1 MKFNQRLLVLL
12 CLLGLSTLL
21 SSTSVANSPAA
32 SVKTPGIKDA
42 SNMLYHGIY
51 EHKGINLKNG
61 KWSGMPFV
69 QGGASRPTAGLIKDF
84 TFTGDLNGD
93 GVDERVVFLWE
104 SSGGS
109 GTRIYIAVLGVHNNK
124 LVNVATHLV
133 GDRVQLQMGHVIQGK
148 IELDVVQAGRGDAA
162 CCPTNKVLRTW
173 SLRNKQLIE
182 NKAKSLGR
190 FSLADLE
197 GVQWTLTQMNRRD
210 HLPENITITL
220 TINGDKVSGRSGCN
234 RYFAG
239 IKEGKMPG
247 DIEIGQAAGTRMA
260 CPGEAMEL
268 ESRFLKALS
277 NVIKYSFVNG
287 RLALTYKDADAIST
301 MLFTAQKVKSE

>member
-1 MKFNQRLLVLL
+1 MKFNQHLLVLL

-21 SSTSVANSPAA
+21 SSTSVASSAAA
-32 SVKTPGIKDA
+32 SVENPGIKDA
-42 SNMLYHGIY
+42 GNMLYHGIY

-109 GTRIYIAVLGVHNNK
+109 GTRIYMAVLGSHKGK
-124 LVNVATHLV
+124 LVNLATHLV
-133 GDRVQLQMGHVIQGK
+133 GDRVQLQMGRVNHGK
-148 IELDVVQAGRGDAA
+148 IELYVVQAGKGDAA

-182 NKAKSLGR
+182 NKAESLGR

-197 GVQWTLTQMNRRD
+197 GIEWTLTQINWRQN
-210 HLPENITITL
+210 LPENITITL
-220 TINGDKVSGRSGCN
+220 TIDGDKVSGRSGCN
-234 RYFAG
+234 RYFAA
-239 IKEGKMPG
+239 IKEGEMPG
-247 DIEIGQAAGTRMA
+247 DIKIGQAAGTRMA
-260 CPGEAMEL
+260 CPGDAMEL

-287 RLALTYKDADAIST
+287 RLALTYKDEDAIGT

>member
-12 CLLGLSTLL
+12 CLLGLSTIL

-42 SNMLYHGIY
+42 GNMLYHGIY

-109 GTRIYIAVLGVHNNK
+109 GTRIYIAVLGSHQGK
-124 LVNVATHLV
+124 LVNLATHLV
-133 GDRVQLQMGHVIQGK
+133 GDRVQLQMGRVNHGK
-148 IELDVVQAGRGDAA
+148 IELYVVQAGRGDAA

-197 GVQWTLTQMNRRD
+197 GIEWTLTQINWRQN
-210 HLPENITITL
+210 LPENITITL
-220 TINGDKVSGRSGCN
+220 TIDGDKVSGRSGCN
-234 RYFAG
+234 RYFAA
-239 IKEGKMPG
+239 IKEGEMPG
-247 DIEIGQAAGTRMA
+247 DIVIGQAAGTRMA

-287 RLALTYKDADAIST
+287 RLALTYKDEDAIST
-301 MLFTAQKVKSE
+301 MLFTAQKVKSQ